1 MTPFQVKILRQLCAL
16 MQKYIP
22 TVYFPDDVKM
32 LYEYLELEYP
42 EFIKELKQVFSEKEI
57 FSSSKLNPFFMNYF
71 SEILKIAGFEIITIN
86 EYDYIK
92 NCKFITCAIIKAS
105 LPYWWYRFTQTEKA
119 SHINWLSNFA
129 IYLSKVYPFT
139 QYEEPVQ
146 ISAFRS
152 IKDMYGLSFK
162 DSIYKFGFM
171 YPEFMLVYNNCLK
184 N

>member
-1 MTPFQVKILRQLCAL
+1 
-16 MQKYIP
+16 
-22 TVYFPDDVKM
+22 
-32 LYEYLELEYP
+32 
-42 EFIKELKQVFSEKEI
+42 
-57 FSSSKLNPFFMNYF
+57 MNYF